1 MDQTKIEFEVEYSMS
16 SSRFWRVGK
25 GFIYFFAAVVGCWW
39 LWSVGQYQ
47 RRNHAV
53 DSANMP
59 SGGLTLG
66 YLFNILLLLGR
77 LFVHVFFPLC
87 FCLCSYWFV
96 FFKMQSTA
104 YALLPT
110 ENRHDG
116 KDFEYWG
123 ADAASFIKTFPTFTS
138 FPRRRADPDHL
149 ALGDPNV
156 GGLPARLQ
164 AVHHGGALRGLG
176 AGSGPGPAEPFS
188 Y

>member
-1 MDQTKIEFEVEYSMS
+1 
-16 SSRFWRVGK
+16 
-25 GFIYFFAAVVGCWW
+25 
-39 LWSVGQYQ
+39 
-47 RRNHAV
+47 
-53 DSANMP
+53 
-59 SGGLTLG
+59 
-66 YLFNILLLLGR
+66 
-77 LFVHVFFPLC
+77 
-87 FCLCSYWFV
+87 
-96 FFKMQSTA
+96 MQSTA

-123 ADAASFIKTFPTFTS
+123 ADAASFIKTFPNFTS
-138 FPRRRADPDHL
+138 FPHRRADPDHL

-176 AGSGPGPAEPFS
+176 ARARAGPAEPVS